1 MKQEIHRIRGGLLA
15 ILFILLYAAIQT
27 FYVEYMNAASQNFA
41 ENGGVMAVP
50 LYIQAMFWVYLVLLG
65 GLVGGLANDF
75 KRRKNHL
82 SVFNLT
88 VGIVMVAL
96 GASLTTLIAVVPLRA
111 SLANASSGLF
121 LFGGVFLYKGLRSAP
136 NPEPVSKKIMN
147 LILSIIL
154 IMLFVVAYDQLQAYM
169 TGAMAAVSMEERVGV
184 TGRALVYYNFLGIP
198 LLTLLMAAGAGF
210 VAWFRM
216 PRPAFDA
223 GHLLFG
229 LLCMGLYGLL
239 VYLMLDD
246 AVFSR
251 LLSTLSDQLNILI
264 IKSACTSLALTL
276 PVFSGLYLLKAFLRG
291 APEVWIKKGGRGS
304 KKK

>member
-15 ILFILLYAAIQT
+15 ILFILLYAAIEA
-27 FYVEYMNAASQNFA
+27 FYAVYLSAANQSFS
-41 ENGGVMAVP
+41 ENGGVVAVP
-50 LYIQAMFWVYLVLLG
+50 LYIRAMFWVCLVLLG
-65 GLVGGLANDF
+65 GLVGGIANDF
-75 KRRKNHL
+75 KRRKAHL

-96 GASLTTLIAVVPLRA
+96 GASLTTLIAVVPLRS

-147 LILSIIL
+147 LILAIIL

-184 TGRALVYYNFLGIP
+184 TGRALVYYNFLVTP
-198 LLTLLMAAGAGF
+198 LLTLLMAAGACF
-210 VAWFRM
+210 VAWFRT
-216 PRPAFDA
+216 PRPAFDVR
-223 GHLLFG
+223 HLLFA
-229 LLCMGLYGLL
+229 LVCLALYGGT
-239 VYLMLDD
+239 VYMILDGQ
-246 AVFSR
+246 VFASITKS
-251 LLSTLSDQLNILI
+251 LPELYQTEIVKSIFLSLSV
-264 IKSACTSLALTL
+264 TL